1 MKGLYI
7 HIPFCRSKCPY
18 CDFYSM
24 PKNEEMIEKYCNS
37 LIDEISTGSRTRQF
51 TENAD
56 LCFDTVYFGGGTPS
70 VIGADRLGR
79 ILECIKKNY
88 KITDDAEITAE
99 CNPSTVDGEFFKTLA
114 SYGFNR
120 ISLGMQSAVD
130 SERRSL
136 GRLADTNM
144 VQSVIASARKNGIL
158 NISLDVMLGVPS
170 QTMESLNETVDFLLN
185 TDVPHIS
192 AYMLSIEDGTVFHKR
207 QNMLNLPDEDTVC
220 DMYIQLSRRLSEN
233 GYEHYEISN
242 FAKRGSESR
251 HNLKYW
257 ECEEYLGLGASA
269 HSFIN
274 GKRFYFERSAED
286 FINGAEAVFDSFGGD
301 IQEYLMLGLR
311 LKKGIS
317 KSRYKNRF
325 GCDIPESFI
334 KNANQFIKSGHL
346 TLDGDI
352 YSLTQSG
359 MLISNYIISNLLE
372 D

>member
-18 CDFYSM
+18 CDFFSL
-24 PKNEEMIEKYCNS
+24 PKNDELIEKYCDS
-37 LIDEISTGSRTRQF
+37 LIDEIKSGRRTKEFCNNTGMH
-51 TENAD
+51 
-56 LCFDTVYFGGGTPS
+56 FDTVYFGGGTPS

-88 KITDDAEITAE
+88 TISDNSEITAE
-99 CNPSTVDGEFFKTLA
+99 CNPSTVDDDFFRSLS

-120 ISLGMQSAVD
+120 ISLGLQSAVD
-130 SERRSL
+130 PERRSL
-136 GRLADTNM
+136 GRLADKDK
-144 VQSVIASARKNGIL
+144 VLSVIESSRKHGIT

-170 QTMESLNETVDFLLN
+170 QTMESLDETIEFLLN

-207 QNMLNLPDEDTVC
+207 KNTLNIPDEDIVC
-220 DMYIQLSRRLSEN
+220 DMYTHLSDVLTQN
-233 GYEHYEISN
+233 GYIHYEISN
-242 FAKRGSESR
+242 FSKNGYESR

-257 ECEEYLGLGASA
+257 ECEEYLGLGPAA

-274 GKRFYFERSAED
+274 GKRFYSERSAEA
-286 FINGAEAVFDSFGGD
+286 FINGSPAVFDSYGGD
-301 IQEYLMLGLR
+301 CEEYLMLGLR

-317 KSRYKNRF
+317 ESSYKNRF
-325 GCDIPESFI
+325 GCSIPDSFK
-334 KNANQFIKSGHL
+334 KNADQFIQSGHM
-346 TLDGDI
+346 TFFGDT